1 MKPIDSEVA
10 RRTRW
15 DVIVVGTG
23 MGGGTAGHTLAQAGR
38 RVLFI
43 EKGQSPLDPANRP
56 VDGFPECDPG
66 WRGGSTAERRELL
79 RRAGRATE
87 EIIDGSRP
95 RASRFIPN
103 IGAGLGGSTALY
115 GAALERFFPEDFQ
128 ATRYFSQAVGSSV
141 VDWPISYSDL
151 ENFYEAAEALYGVHG
166 QPDPLRPGF
175 QNPGLPN
182 IEYTAIGK
190 ELSGKLLDKGLHP
203 YRLPVGHAPRLRCRG
218 CQGVLCLCGEKSGS
232 GNACVAPAL
241 GSGRACLLE
250 NSEAVHLEADANRVH
265 AVTVRQGDR
274 AVRLT
279 ADFFLLGCGALYSPK
294 ILLASKSSHWPT
306 GIGNHADQLGRN
318 LMRHY
323 MDLLIVLADIGKTK
337 GAIQEKEL
345 AFNDFYFHGGEKLG
359 TVQSLGRFPDL
370 KAALFEMKQEI
381 TADHPLAGR
390 LLFPFVAAGSA
401 LGIKALLPRCVG
413 FAAIME
419 DLPYRHNRV
428 VLADGERPL
437 IAIEYRLNRHER
449 QRIGKFRRLVSDTFS
464 GHIRWLHPQAANNQR
479 LAHACGTCR
488 MGADADASV
497 TDPHGKVHGVDNLFI
512 VDASVFPTS
521 SGINPALTIAALALR
536 TAAHLM
542 ERQDRR

>member
-1 MKPIDSEVA
+1 MKPIDLEVA
-10 RRTRW
+10 RRTCW
-15 DVIVVGTG
+15 DAIVVGTG
-23 MGGGTAGHTLAQAGR
+23 MGGGTAGHALAQAGR

-43 EKGQSPLDPANRP
+43 EKGQSPLDPSNRP

-66 WRGGSTAERRELL
+66 WRNGSNAERKGLL

-87 EIIDGSRP
+87 EIIDATRP
-95 RASRFIPN
+95 RSSRFTPY
-103 IGAGLGGSTALY
+103 IGTGLGGSTALY
-115 GAALERFFPEDFQ
+115 GAALERFFPGDFQ
-128 ATRYFSQAVGSSV
+128 ATRYFSGAVDSSV
-141 VDWPISYSDL
+141 VDWPISYPDL
-151 ENFYEAAEALYGVHG
+151 EEFYEAAEALYGVHG
-166 QPDPLRPGF
+166 QPDPLRPGL
-175 QNPGLPN
+175 QNQGLPN

-190 ELSGKLLDKGLHP
+190 ELFGKLLAKGLHP
-203 YRLPVGHAPRLRCRG
+203 YRLPVGHAPRIRCAG

-232 GNACVAPAL
+232 GNVCVAPVVE
-241 GSGRACLLE
+241 SGRACLLE
-250 NSEAVHLEADANRVH
+250 NCEAVHLETDANKVQ
-265 AVTVRQGDR
+265 AVTVRQGDQ
-274 AVRLT
+274 AGRLT

-294 ILLASKSSHWPT
+294 LLLASKSNHWPT

-323 MDLLIVLADIGKTK
+323 MDLLILLADIGKTK

-345 AFNDFYFHGGEKLG
+345 AFNDFYFHEGEKLG

-370 KAALFEMKQEI
+370 QTALVEMKQEI
-381 TADHPLAGR
+381 TADHPLTGR

-401 LGIKALLPRCVG
+401 FCIKALFPRCLG

-428 VLADGERPL
+428 VLADREPPL
-437 IAIEYRLNRHER
+437 IAIEYRLSRHER
-449 QRIGKFRRLVSDTFS
+449 QRIEKFRRLISGTFS
-464 GHIRWLHPQAANNQR
+464 GYVRWLHPQAANNQR

-488 MGADADASV
+488 MGEDADASV

-536 TAAHLM
+536 TVGHLV
-542 ERQDRR
+542 ERQGRR